1 MHVPTTAVSIA
12 ESAETKDPVVPEP
25 TEQELLLHLLKHCPN
40 LESLELN
47 GWRATDADVEFWK
60 TIANDVVPNLANLGI
75 SFEYR
80 LVFNPD
86 LRPEPIK
93 TKDAETDD
101 SIHQSILAIG
111 GGGREDA
118 EDRAVERV
126 QRNGPLTALKH
137 LHTWALDVDRDWSGW
152 SRFLRR
158 CVHLESLS
166 IEKIDRGW
174 VQALRECTHL
184 KTLYLVEGDR
194 VSLSLLA
201 ETFRTNGLPNLDD
214 IVVSSVEGEID
225 DVVALAELA
234 DMLSACR
241 KGWRS
246 VAVPTLDTFS
256 ADALVQHC
264 PTLESLKV
272 TMTPGLTSTHI
283 RQILSS
289 SPNLHTFV
297 TAENGEAVYSKVM
310 PILAE
315 DFIDLDPATDTLRP
329 WPCESKLKLF
339 NAKVLGIPRPDVT
352 LTYYGRPREEFHD
365 VDGNAV
371 AVDVLQETHPG
382 QGRELQRRVY
392 ERLSRF
398 THLEVLGLGHDV
410 RGFGGEGRL
419 VEDAEGVFIFGDKDY
434 QYECLEM
441 SLDAGLWLLE
451 GLKELQILNVMRMTT
466 SIGIEEVQWMAES
479 WPKFELLNGLNT
491 EGVEAEAGN
500 WLKERGDALVGLRN
514 LVIARNPK
522 SGDYSGW
529 SRFLKRWI
537 CLESLKVENIH
548 PGWFKAL
555 GECTHIKRL
564 HLVKAYRR
572 YLQLLTHTLRTGL
585 PNVDVI
591 EIDHTEEEREDSVFL
606 VFASLT
612 DLLSACRKEWRS
624 VAVLILD
631 RLTVDALVKHFPTL
645 ESLKATITPGLM
657 SAHLRQILSS
667 SPNLHTLITLNDKET
682 DFIDLDPATNALK
695 PCPYESKLKHF
706 SAKVLGI
713 PRPDVTLTYYGRPF
727 EEADVDMLQEIHFGQ
742 SRELRRRVYKRL
754 SRLTQLEVLRL
765 GHDDRDFKMN
775 DDSVE
780 YGEGQFIMDDKHYQ
794 YGCLEVSLD
803 IGLRM
808 LESLKELRVLN
819 VMRMT
824 TSTGVEEVRLMAE
837 NWPKLKEIH
846 GLYPGGIELDAENW
860 LWENCPRIDVTSYL
874 LNNR

>member
-93 TKDAETDD
+93 T
-101 SIHQSILAIG
+101 SIPPFLLAQCSAKMQRLMIPYTNRSLPLEVEVG
-111 GGGREDA
+111 EDA

-246 VAVPTLDTFS
+246 VAVPTLDTLS

-441 SLDAGLWLLE
+441 SLDAGLRLLE
-451 GLKELQILNVMRMTT
+451 GLKELRMLNVMRMAT
-466 SIGIEEVQWMAES
+466 SIGVEDIRWMTES
-479 WPKFELLNGLNT
+479 
-491 EGVEAEAGN
+491 
-500 WLKERGDALVGLRN
+500 
-514 LVIARNPK
+514 
-522 SGDYSGW
+522 
-529 SRFLKRWI
+529 
-537 CLESLKVENIH
+537 
-548 PGWFKAL
+548 
-555 GECTHIKRL
+555 
-564 HLVKAYRR
+564 
-572 YLQLLTHTLRTGL
+572 
-585 PNVDVI
+585 
-591 EIDHTEEEREDSVFL
+591 
-606 VFASLT
+606 
-612 DLLSACRKEWRS
+612 
-624 VAVLILD
+624 
-631 RLTVDALVKHFPTL
+631 
-645 ESLKATITPGLM
+645 
-657 SAHLRQILSS
+657 
-667 SPNLHTLITLNDKET
+667 
-682 DFIDLDPATNALK
+682 
-695 PCPYESKLKHF
+695 
-706 SAKVLGI
+706 
-713 PRPDVTLTYYGRPF
+713 
-727 EEADVDMLQEIHFGQ
+727 
-742 SRELRRRVYKRL
+742 
-754 SRLTQLEVLRL
+754 
-765 GHDDRDFKMN
+765 
-775 DDSVE
+775 
-780 YGEGQFIMDDKHYQ
+780 
-794 YGCLEVSLD
+794 
-803 IGLRM
+803 
-808 LESLKELRVLN
+808 
-819 VMRMT
+819 
-824 TSTGVEEVRLMAE
+824 
-837 NWPKLKEIH
+837 WPKLKEVR
-846 GLYPGGIELDAENW
+846 GLNTELNELDAQNW
-860 LWENCPRIDVTSYL
+860 LKENCPRVQSDPCKFHC
-874 LNNR
+874 